1 MKKRSM
7 QTFSITTSS
16 VLGESLPEIQH
27 YLSDTS
33 LTHCCIK
40 QNKNVENSLKGSQ
53 KYIYIYSC
61 LKYRESI
68 RTDEICSSII

>member
-1 MKKRSM
+1 MKKRRM

-16 VLGESLPEIQH
+16 VLGVSLPEIQH

-40 QNKNVENSLKGSQ
+40 QIKSLEISLKGSQ
-53 KYIYIYSC
+53 EYLSKI
-61 LKYRESI
+61 
-68 RTDEICSSII
+68 